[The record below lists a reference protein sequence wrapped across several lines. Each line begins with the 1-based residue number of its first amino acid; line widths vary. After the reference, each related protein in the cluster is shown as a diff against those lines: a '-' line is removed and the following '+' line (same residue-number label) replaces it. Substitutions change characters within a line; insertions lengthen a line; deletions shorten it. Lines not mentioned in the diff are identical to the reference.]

1 MSDNTTTAN
10 AHALSAFKTF
20 NEGAA
25 VHTDGSAGA
34 ELKYEVI
41 IGCEIH
47 CELLTK
53 TKAFCSCENRYG
65 GMPNTRVCPVCLGLP
80 GAMPIPS
87 REYVEFGAIAG
98 FALDCKV
105 ARFTKFDRKHYF
117 YPDLVKGYQITQYDL
132 PLCADGHVMIN
143 LARADESPRLKKVR
157 LERIHLE
164 EDVGKSL
171 HIEGAHSY
179 IDYNRSGVPLI
190 EIVSK
195 PDMSSPEE
203 ASLFMQTIREILKYI
218 GATDGN
224 LEEGSMRCDA
234 NINLKVVENGVEFR
248 TPISEIKNMNS
259 FKSIRDACT
268 YEIGRQLKE
277 FREDRQVFS
286 QGFKVTM
293 GWDDTKGE
301 TIVQRTKNSF
311 IDYRFVV
318 EPDIRP
324 FTLSDDF
331 VARAKERVGERPAE
345 KRARFRAE
353 YGLSDFDVNTLTT
366 DRSLAEWFERAAK
379 ASRDP
384 KKCANWVLAEV
395 LAILNGRNVGLED
408 LKITPEHVAG
418 LVNEI
423 CAGTIT
429 SKQAKEVF
437 AAMLETGDLPK
448 AVIAKLGME
457 AVSDSGEIEKIVD
470 EVIAS
475 NPAALDDW
483 RNGKTN
489 VAGWLTGQVM
499 KLSKGKAN
507 PATATALVQKKLAEL
522 E

>member
-1 MSDNTTTAN
+1 MSDI
-10 AHALSAFKTF
+10 KTF
-20 NEGAA
+20 NPGAA
-25 VHTDGSAGA
+25 VHTDGSGSAA
-34 ELKYEVI
+34 LQYEVI

-80 GAMPIPS
+80 GAMPVPS

-98 FALDCKV
+98 FALDCNV

-117 YPDLVKGYQITQYDL
+117 YPDLVKGYQVTQYDL
-132 PLCADGHVMIN
+132 PLCTDGRVMIN
-143 LARADESPRLKKVR
+143 LARSDESPRLKNVR
-157 LERIHLE
+157 IERIHLE

-234 NINLKVVENGVEFR
+234 NINLRVIENGKEFR

-259 FKSIRDACT
+259 FKAIRDACT
-268 YEIGRQLKE
+268 YEIGRQLRE
-277 FREDRQVFS
+277 FRTDRQIFN

-293 GWDDTKGE
+293 GWDEAAGVTV
-301 TIVQRTKNSF
+301 VQRTKNSF

-324 FTLSDDF
+324 FTLSDAF
-331 VARAKERVGERPAE
+331 IETARAKVGERPAE
-345 KRARFRAE
+345 KRERFKKD

-366 DRSLAEWFERAAK
+366 DRGLAEWFEFAARSSK
-379 ASRDP
+379 DP
-384 KKCANWVLAEV
+384 KKVANWVLAEV
-395 LAILNGRNVGLED
+395 LAVVNDRRVTLDD
-408 LKITPEHVAG
+408 LKISPAHIAA
-418 LVNEI
+418 LVNEVA
-423 CAGTIT
+423 AGTIT
-429 SKQAKEVF
+429 SKQAKDVF
-437 AAMLETGDLPK
+437 LEMLESGEFPAEIIK
-448 AVIAKLGME
+448 ARGM
-457 AVSDSGEIEKIVD
+457 AVVSDASAIEKIVD
-470 EVIAS
+470 EVLAA
-475 NPAALDDW
+475 NPAALEDW
-483 RNGKTN
+483 KKGKTN

-499 KLSKGKAN
+499 KLSKGQAN
-507 PATATALVQKKLAEL
+507 PATATALVQKRLADIK
-522 E
+522 

>member
-1 MSDNTTTAN
+1 MSVE
-10 AHALSAFKTF
+10 KTF
-20 NEGAA
+20 NPGAA
-25 VHTDGSAGA
+25 VHTDGD
-34 ELKYEVI
+34 LRYEVI

-87 REYVEFGAIAG
+87 HEYVEFGARAG
-98 FALDCKV
+98 FALDCSV

-132 PLCADGHVMIN
+132 PLCSEGKVAVN
-143 LARADESPRLKKVR
+143 LAKPDEAPRFKTVR
-157 LERIHLE
+157 IERIHLE

-203 ASLFMQTIREILKYI
+203 ASLYMQTIREILRYI
-218 GATDGN
+218 GVTDGN

-234 NINLKVVENGVEFR
+234 NINLRVIENGVEFR

-259 FKSIRDACT
+259 FKAIRDACT
-268 YEIGRQLKE
+268 YEISRQLKE
-277 FREDRQVFS
+277 FREDRQAFS

-293 GWDDTKGE
+293 GWDESIGE
-301 TIVQRTKNSF
+301 TVVQRTKNSF

-324 FTLSDDF
+324 LVLSDEF
-331 VARAKERVGERPAE
+331 LSVAKAEVGERPAE
-345 KRARFRAE
+345 KRERFKRE

-366 DRSLAEWFERAAK
+366 DRGLSEWFESAAK
-379 ASRDP
+379 AAKDP
-384 KKCANWVLAEV
+384 KKVANWVLAEV
-395 LAILNGRNVGLED
+395 LAIVNDRGVALED
-408 LKITPEHVAG
+408 LKFTPAHIAE
-418 LVNEI
+418 LVN
-423 CAGTIT
+423 AVVSGSIT
-429 SKQAKEVF
+429 SKQAKDVF
-437 AAMLETGDLPK
+437 ARMNESGERPDAIVKELGL
-448 AVIAKLGME
+448 AV
-457 AVSDSGEIEKIVD
+457 VSDSSAIEKIVD
-470 EVIAS
+470 DVFAA
-475 NPAALDDW
+475 NPAALEDW
-483 RNGKTN
+483 KNGKTN

-499 KLSKGKAN
+499 KMSKGQAN
-507 PATATALVQKKLAEL
+507 PATATALVQKKLADIR
-522 E
+522 